1 MNDPGLDDA
10 IANEASV
17 LDQSS
22 SGQPDKSIISN
33 EKQDG
38 PDADIPH
45 AGRWWLAST
54 AYPLAAVSRW
64 QSIFSLLDYI
74 NTL

>member
-10 IANEASV
+10 IANEANV

-22 SGQPDKSIISN
+22 TGQGAKSITSD
-33 EKQDG
+33 EKQGGADADG
-38 PDADIPH
+38 PH
-45 AGRWWLAST
+45 AARWWLAST

-64 QSIFSLLDYI
+64 QSL
-74 NTL
+74 